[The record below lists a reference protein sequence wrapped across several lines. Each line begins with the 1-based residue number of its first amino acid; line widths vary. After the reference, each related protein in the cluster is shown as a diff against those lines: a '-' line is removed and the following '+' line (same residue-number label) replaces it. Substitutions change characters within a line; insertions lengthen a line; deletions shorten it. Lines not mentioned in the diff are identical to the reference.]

1 MTLEEFS
8 TEFDVLYN
16 SITSNAA
23 PGFNDYEKSVLL
35 TLAQEELIKS
45 YFVANN
51 NTTGVGLDGSQ
62 KRHYDFSTLIKI
74 KTLDNIIY
82 NILTTMQITG
92 VDVPV
97 FNKDANNTFLVPND
111 VFLVLNEYLT
121 VKNNSYTVFPISYDS
136 YNLLM
141 SKPFPYPNKRQAW
154 RLDSSINGEIA
165 ATKVIHVSDD
175 KDINNKNITFE
186 SIYHK
191 PLNIEINI
199 KNGDYHLSDFVVV
212 SESKEAVNITLN
224 LSNTVNNDMVD
235 ISDYM
240 FQLMKADTLKR
251 KGLDKY
257 IKPLNP
263 DYSITS
269 VGKIG
274 TYKAEIPAVTDLQGN
289 YKTFGAFNII
299 YYPKE
304 TPFDVSYTIRY
315 VKVPRP
321 IILSDLTD
329 LELSIRD
336 RREQSTCELPD
347 EMHPEILKRAV
358 ELAKAYYIGDL
369 QSQLAIGKNSSTEL
383 GKLIQQ

>member
-62 KRHYDFSTLIKI
+62 KRHYDFSTLIKV
-74 KTLDNIIY
+74 KTLNNII
-82 NILTTMQITG
+82 NSILTTR

-97 FNKDANNTFLVPND
+97 FNKDANNIFLVPND

-175 KDINNKNITFE
+175 KDISSKNITFE

-199 KNGDYHLSDFVVV
+199 KNGNILSDFVVV
-212 SESKEAVNITLN
+212 NESKEAVNITLN
-224 LSNTVNNDMVD
+224 LSNTANNNIVD
-235 ISDYM
+235 IHNYM
-240 FQLMKADTLKR
+240 FKLMDANTLKT

-289 YKTFGAFNII
+289 YKNFGIFNII
-299 YYPKE
+299 YYPIE
-304 TPFDVSYTIRY
+304 NSLDTSYTLRY

-369 QSQLAIGKNSSTEL
+369 QAQLAISKNSSTEL

>member
-62 KRHYDFSTLIKI
+62 KRHYDFSTLIKV
-74 KTLDNIIY
+74 KTLNNIIDS
-82 NILTTMQITG
+82 ILTTG
-92 VDVPV
+92 ADVPV
-97 FNKDANNTFLVPND
+97 FNKDANNIFLVPND

-175 KDINNKNITFE
+175 KDISSKNITFE

-191 PLNIEINI
+191 PLNIKISI
-199 KNGDYHLSDFVVV
+199 KNGNILSDFVVV
-212 SESKEAVNITLN
+212 SESKEAVNITLK
-224 LSNTVNNDMVD
+224 LSNTVNNNMVD

-240 FQLMKADTLKR
+240 FQLMDANTLKR

-257 IKPLNP
+257 IKPLKQ

-289 YKTFGAFNII
+289 YKNVGIFNII

-304 TPFDVSYTIRY
+304 TPFDTSYKLRY

>member
-62 KRHYDFSTLIKI
+62 KRHYDFSTLIKV
-74 KTLDNIIY
+74 KTLNNIIDS
-82 NILTTMQITG
+82 ILTTG

-97 FNKDANNTFLVPND
+97 FNKDANNIFLVPND

-175 KDINNKNITFE
+175 KDISSKNITFE

-199 KNGDYHLSDFVVV
+199 KNGDITLNNYIVV

-224 LSNTVNNDMVD
+224 LSNTANNDIVD
-235 ISDYM
+235 IHNYM
-240 FQLMKADTLKR
+240 FKLMDANTLKT

-289 YKTFGAFNII
+289 YKNFGIFNII
-299 YYPKE
+299 YYPIE
-304 TPFDVSYTIRY
+304 IPSFDVSYTIRY

>member
-74 KTLDNIIY
+74 KSLKNIIY
-82 NILTTMQITG
+82 DIITARDKVNIPFLKKDTNA
-92 VDVPV
+92 V
-97 FNKDANNTFLVPND
+97 FLIPND
-111 VFLVLNEYLT
+111 VFLILNEHLIT
-121 VKNNSYTVFPISYDS
+121 KDNNYIVFPISYDT

-154 RLDSSINGEIA
+154 RLDSSIDGEVA
-165 ATKVIHVSDD
+165 ALKVIHVSDD
-175 KDINNKNITFE
+175 KDISEKNITFE

-199 KNGDYHLSDFVVV
+199 KNGNILSDFVVV

-240 FQLMKADTLKR
+240 YQLMRPNTLKT

-257 IKPLNP
+257 IKPLNQ
-263 DYSITS
+263 DYSITA

-289 YKTFGAFNII
+289 YKNFGIFNII
-299 YYPKE
+299 YYPIE
-304 TPFDVSYTIRY
+304 TSLDTSYTIRY

>member
-62 KRHYDFSTLIKI
+62 KRHYDFSTLIKV
-74 KTLDNIIY
+74 KTLNNIIDS
-82 NILTTMQITG
+82 ILTTGM
-92 VDVPV
+92 DVPV
-97 FNKDANNTFLVPND
+97 FNKDANNIFLVPND

-175 KDINNKNITFE
+175 KDISSKNITFE

-199 KNGDYHLSDFVVV
+199 KNGDFLSDFVVV
-212 SESKEAVNITLN
+212 SESKEAVNITLK
-224 LSNTVNNDMVD
+224 LSNTVNNNMVD

-240 FQLMKADTLKR
+240 FQLMDANTLKR

-257 IKPLNP
+257 IKPLKQ

-289 YKTFGAFNII
+289 YKNVGIFNII

-304 TPFDVSYTIRY
+304 TPFDTSYKLRY

-369 QSQLAIGKNSSTEL
+369 QAQLAISKNSSTEL

>member
-62 KRHYDFSTLIKI
+62 KRHYDFSTLIKV
-74 KTLDNIIY
+74 KTLNNIIDS
-82 NILTTMQITG
+82 ILTTG

-97 FNKDANNTFLVPND
+97 FKDANNIFLVPND

-154 RLDSSINGEIA
+154 RLDSSIDGEVA
-165 ATKVIHVSDD
+165 ALKVIHVSDD
-175 KDINNKNITFE
+175 KDISSKNITFE

-199 KNGDYHLSDFVVV
+199 KNGDYLSDFVVV

-224 LSNTVNNDMVD
+224 LSNTANNDIVD
-235 ISDYM
+235 IHNYM
-240 FQLMKADTLKR
+240 FKLMDANTLKT

-289 YKTFGAFNII
+289 YKNVGIFNII

>member
-62 KRHYDFSTLIKI
+62 KRHYDFSTLIKV
-74 KTLDNIIY
+74 KTLNNIIDS
-82 NILTTMQITG
+82 ILTTG

-97 FNKDANNTFLVPND
+97 FNKDANNIFLVPND

-175 KDINNKNITFE
+175 KDISSKNITFE

-199 KNGDYHLSDFVVV
+199 KNGDYLSDFVVV

-224 LSNTVNNDMVD
+224 LSNTANNDIVD
-235 ISDYM
+235 IHNYM
-240 FQLMKADTLKR
+240 FKLMDANTLKT

-257 IKPLNP
+257 IKPLKQ

-289 YKTFGAFNII
+289 YKNFGIFNII
-299 YYPKE
+299 YYPIE
-304 TPFDVSYTIRY
+304 IPSFDVSYTIRY

>member
-62 KRHYDFSTLIKI
+62 KRHYDFSTLIKV
-74 KTLDNIIY
+74 KTLNNIIDS
-82 NILTTMQITG
+82 ILTTG

-97 FNKDANNTFLVPND
+97 FKDANNTFLVPND

-175 KDINNKNITFE
+175 KDISDKNITFE

-199 KNGDYHLSDFVVV
+199 KNGDYLSDFVVV

-235 ISDYM
+235 IYHYM
-240 FQLMKADTLKR
+240 FKLMDATILKSR
-251 KGLDKY
+251 GLDKY
-257 IKPLNP
+257 IKPLNS

-289 YKTFGAFNII
+289 YKNFGIFNII

-329 LELSIRD
+329 LELSIRG

>member
-74 KTLDNIIY
+74 KSLKNIIY
-82 NILTTMQITG
+82 DIITARDKVNIPFLKKDTNA
-92 VDVPV
+92 V
-97 FNKDANNTFLVPND
+97 FLIPND
-111 VFLVLNEYLT
+111 VFLILNEHLIA
-121 VKNNSYTVFPISYDS
+121 KDNNYIVFPISYDT

-175 KDINNKNITFE
+175 KDISSKNITFE

-199 KNGDYHLSDFVVV
+199 KNGNILSDFVVV

-224 LSNTVNNDMVD
+224 LSNTANNDIVD
-235 ISDYM
+235 IHNYM
-240 FQLMKADTLKR
+240 FKLMDANTLKT

-257 IKPLNP
+257 IKPLKQ

-289 YKTFGAFNII
+289 YKNVGIFNII

-304 TPFDVSYTIRY
+304 TPFDTSYKLRY

>member
-62 KRHYDFSTLIKI
+62 KRHYDFSTLIKV
-74 KTLDNIIY
+74 KTLNNIIDS
-82 NILTTMQITG
+82 ILTTG

-97 FNKDANNTFLVPND
+97 FNKDANNIFLVPND

-154 RLDSSINGEIA
+154 RLDSSIDGEVA
-165 ATKVIHVSDD
+165 ALKVIHVSDD
-175 KDINNKNITFE
+175 KDISSKNITFE

-199 KNGDYHLSDFVVV
+199 KNGDYLSNFVVV

-224 LSNTVNNDMVD
+224 LSNTANNDIVD
-235 ISDYM
+235 IHNYM
-240 FQLMKADTLKR
+240 FKLMDANTLKT

>member
-74 KTLDNIIY
+74 KSLKNIVYDI
-82 NILTTMQITG
+82 ITAG
-92 VDVPV
+92 AKVKIPLL
-97 FNKDANNTFLVPND
+97 NKDANTIFLIPND
-111 VFLVLNEYLT
+111 VFLILNEHLIA
-121 VKNNSYTVFPISYDS
+121 KDNNYIVFPISYDT

-154 RLDSSINGEIA
+154 RLDSSIDGEVA
-165 ATKVIHVSDD
+165 ALKVIHVSDD
-175 KDINNKNITFE
+175 KDISSKNITFE

-199 KNGDYHLSDFVVV
+199 KNGNILDDFVVV

-224 LSNTVNNDMVD
+224 LSNTVNNDMVN
-235 ISDYM
+235 ISKYM
-240 FQLMKADTLKR
+240 YQLMDANTLKR
-251 KGLDKY
+251 KGLNKY
-257 IKPLNP
+257 IKPLNS
-263 DYSITS
+263 DYVISS

-289 YKTFGAFNII
+289 YKTFGVFNII
-299 YYPKE
+299 YYPRE
-304 TPFDVSYTIRY
+304 TPLDVSYTIRY

-358 ELAKAYYIGDL
+358 ELAKAYYLGDL

-383 GKLIQQ
+383 GKLMQQ

>member
-74 KTLDNIIY
+74 KSLKNIIY
-82 NILTTMQITG
+82 DIITASDK
-92 VDVPV
+92 VDIP
-97 FNKDANNTFLVPND
+97 FLKKDANAVFLIPND
-111 VFLVLNEYLT
+111 VFLILNEHLIA
-121 VKNNSYTVFPISYDS
+121 KDNNYIVFPISYDT

-154 RLDSSINGEIA
+154 RLDSSINGEVA
-165 ATKVIHVSDD
+165 ALKVIHVSDD
-175 KDINNKNITFE
+175 KDISSKNITFE

-199 KNGDYHLSDFVVV
+199 KNGDIILSDFVVV

-224 LSNTVNNDMVD
+224 LSNTANNDIVD
-235 ISDYM
+235 IHNYM
-240 FQLMKADTLKR
+240 FKLMDANTLKT

-257 IKPLNP
+257 IKPLNQN
-263 DYSITS
+263 YSITS

-289 YKTFGAFNII
+289 YKNFGIFNII
-299 YYPKE
+299 YYPIE
-304 TPFDVSYTIRY
+304 TPFDTSYKLRY

-336 RREQSTCELPD
+336 RREQSTCELPN
-347 EMHPEILKRAV
+347 EMHPEILERAV

>member
-62 KRHYDFSTLIKI
+62 KRHYDFSTLIKV
-74 KTLDNIIY
+74 KTLNNIIDS
-82 NILTTMQITG
+82 ILTTG

-175 KDINNKNITFE
+175 KDISSKNITFE

-199 KNGDYHLSDFVVV
+199 KNGNILSDFVVV

-224 LSNTVNNDMVD
+224 LSNTANNDIVD
-235 ISDYM
+235 IHNYM
-240 FQLMKADTLKR
+240 FKLMDANTLKK

-299 YYPKE
+299 YYPIE
-304 TPFDVSYTIRY
+304 IPSFDVSYTIRY

>member
-74 KTLDNIIY
+74 KSLKNIIY
-82 NILTTMQITG
+82 DIITARDKVNIPFLKKDTNA
-92 VDVPV
+92 V
-97 FNKDANNTFLVPND
+97 FLIPND
-111 VFLVLNEYLT
+111 VFLILNEHLIA
-121 VKNNSYTVFPISYDS
+121 KDNNYIVFPISYDT

-154 RLDSSINGEIA
+154 RLDSSIDGEVA
-165 ATKVIHVSDD
+165 ALKVIHVSDD
-175 KDINNKNITFE
+175 KDISSKNITFE

-199 KNGDYHLSDFVVV
+199 KNGNILSDFVVV

-224 LSNTVNNDMVD
+224 LSNTVNNGMVD

-240 FQLMKADTLKR
+240 YKLMNPNTLKT

-257 IKPLNP
+257 IKPLNQY
-263 DYSITS
+263 YSITS

-289 YKTFGAFNII
+289 YKNFGIFDII
-299 YYPKE
+299 YYPIE
-304 TPFDVSYTIRY
+304 NSLDTSYTLRY

-358 ELAKAYYIGDL
+358 ELAKAYYIGNL

>member
-74 KTLDNIIY
+74 KSLKNIVYDIITAIDKV
-82 NILTTMQITG
+82 NIPFLREDTNA
-92 VDVPV
+92 V
-97 FNKDANNTFLVPND
+97 FLIPND
-111 VFLVLNEYLT
+111 VFLILNEHLIA
-121 VKNNSYTVFPISYDS
+121 KDNNYIVFPISYDT

-154 RLDSSINGEIA
+154 RLDSSINGEVA
-165 ATKVIHVSDD
+165 ALKVIHVSDD
-175 KDINNKNITFE
+175 KDISSKNITFE

-199 KNGDYHLSDFVVV
+199 KNGNTLSDFVVV

-224 LSNTVNNDMVD
+224 LSNTVNNGMVD

-240 FQLMKADTLKR
+240 YMLMRPNTLKS

-257 IKPLNP
+257 IKPLNS
-263 DYSITS
+263 DYSITA

-289 YKTFGAFNII
+289 YKNFGIFDII
-299 YYPKE
+299 YYPIE
-304 TPFDVSYTIRY
+304 TPLDTSYTIRY

-336 RREQSTCELPD
+336 RRKQSTCELPD

>member
-45 YFVANN
+45 YFVSNN

-74 KTLDNIIY
+74 KSLKNIIY
-82 NILTTMQITG
+82 DIITARDK
-92 VDVPV
+92 VEIPSL
-97 FNKDANNTFLVPND
+97 NKDANAVFLIPND
-111 VFLVLNEYLT
+111 VFLILNEHLIA
-121 VKNNSYTVFPISYDS
+121 KDNNYIVFPISYDT

-154 RLDSSINGEIA
+154 RLDSSIDGEVA
-165 ATKVIHVSDD
+165 ALKVIHVSDD
-175 KDINNKNITFE
+175 KDISSKNIIFE

-199 KNGDYHLSDFVVV
+199 KNGNILSDFVVV

-224 LSNTVNNDMVD
+224 LSNTANNDIVD
-235 ISDYM
+235 IHNYM
-240 FQLMKADTLKR
+240 FKLMDATFLKR

-257 IKPLNP
+257 IKPLNL
-263 DYSITS
+263 DYSITA

-289 YKTFGAFNII
+289 YKNFGIFNII
-299 YYPKE
+299 YYPIE
-304 TPFDVSYTIRY
+304 TFLDASYTLRY

>member
-62 KRHYDFSTLIKI
+62 KRHYDFSTLIKV
-74 KTLDNIIY
+74 KTLDNIISST
-82 NILTTMQITG
+82 LTAKVEM
-92 VDVPV
+92 PML
-97 FNKDANNTFLVPND
+97 NRDANNMFLVPND
-111 VFLVLNEYLT
+111 VFLVLNEHLI
-121 VKNNSYTVFPISYDS
+121 VKNNSYIVFPISYDS

-154 RLDSSINGEIA
+154 RLDSIINGEIA
-165 ATKVIHVSDD
+165 ALKIIHVSDD
-175 KDINNKNITFE
+175 KDIGSNNITFE

-191 PLNIEINI
+191 PLNITVSLKQGTYNT
-199 KNGDYHLSDFVVV
+199 KFVTVEETEEKV
-212 SESKEAVNITLN
+212 SITLELKN
-224 LSNTVNNDMVD
+224 SLNNNGEVQ

-240 FQLMKADTLKR
+240 FELMKETTIKR
-251 KGLDKY
+251 LGLDKY

-263 DYSITS
+263 NYSITS

-289 YKTFGAFNII
+289 YKNFGIFNII
-299 YYPKE
+299 YYPIE
-304 TPFDVSYTIRY
+304 TPLDTSYTIRY

-369 QSQLAIGKNSSTEL
+369 QAQLAIGKNSSTEL
-383 GKLIQQ
+383 GKLTQQ

>member
-62 KRHYDFSTLIKI
+62 KRHYDFSTLIKV
-74 KTLDNIIY
+74 KTLNNIIDS
-82 NILTTMQITG
+82 ILTTG

-97 FNKDANNTFLVPND
+97 FNKDANNIFLVPND

-175 KDINNKNITFE
+175 KDISSKNITFE

-199 KNGDYHLSDFVVV
+199 KNGDYLSDFVVV

-224 LSNTVNNDMVD
+224 LSNTANNDIVD
-235 ISDYM
+235 IHNYM
-240 FQLMKADTLKR
+240 FKLMDANTLKT

-289 YKTFGAFNII
+289 YKNFGIFNII
-299 YYPKE
+299 YYPIE
-304 TPFDVSYTIRY
+304 IPSFDVSYTIRY

>member
-62 KRHYDFSTLIKI
+62 KRHYDFSTLIKV
-74 KTLDNIIY
+74 KTLDNIISSIWTAKVEIPML
-82 NILTTMQITG
+82 NR
-92 VDVPV
+92 
-97 FNKDANNTFLVPND
+97 DANNMFVVPND
-111 VFLVLNEYLT
+111 VFLVLNEHLI
-121 VKNNSYTVFPISYDS
+121 VKNNSYIVFPISYDS

-154 RLDSSINGEIA
+154 RLDSIINGEIA
-165 ATKVIHVSDD
+165 ALKIIHVSDD
-175 KDINNKNITFE
+175 KDIGSNNITFE

-191 PLNIEINI
+191 PLNITVSLKQGTYNT
-199 KNGDYHLSDFVVV
+199 KFVTVEETEEKV
-212 SESKEAVNITLN
+212 SITLELKN
-224 LSNTVNNDMVD
+224 SLNNNGEVQ

-240 FQLMKADTLKR
+240 FGLMKETTIKR
-251 KGLDKY
+251 LGLDKY

-263 DYSITS
+263 NYSITS

-289 YKTFGAFNII
+289 YKNFGIFNII
-299 YYPKE
+299 YYPIE
-304 TPFDVSYTIRY
+304 TPLDTSYTIRY

-369 QSQLAIGKNSSTEL
+369 QAQLAIGKNSSTEL
-383 GKLIQQ
+383 GKLTQQ

>member
-45 YFVANN
+45 YFVSNN

-74 KTLDNIIY
+74 KSLKNIIY
-82 NILTTMQITG
+82 DIITARDK
-92 VDVPV
+92 VEIPSL
-97 FNKDANNTFLVPND
+97 NKDANAVFLIPND
-111 VFLVLNEYLT
+111 VFLILNEHLIA
-121 VKNNSYTVFPISYDS
+121 KDNNYIVFPISYDT

-154 RLDSSINGEIA
+154 RLDSSIDGEVA
-165 ATKVIHVSDD
+165 ALKVIHVSDD
-175 KDINNKNITFE
+175 KDISEKNITFE

-199 KNGDYHLSDFVVV
+199 KNGNILSDFVVV

-224 LSNTVNNDMVD
+224 LSNTANNDIVD
-235 ISDYM
+235 IHNYM
-240 FQLMKADTLKR
+240 FKLMDATILKSR
-251 KGLDKY
+251 GLDKY
-257 IKPLNP
+257 IKPLNQ

-289 YKTFGAFNII
+289 YKNFGIFNII
-299 YYPKE
+299 YYPIE
-304 TPFDVSYTIRY
+304 TSLDTSYTLRY

>member
-45 YFVANN
+45 YFVSNN

-74 KTLDNIIY
+74 KSLKNIIY
-82 NILTTMQITG
+82 DIITARDKVNIPFL
-92 VDVPV
+92 
-97 FNKDANNTFLVPND
+97 NKDANAVFLIPND
-111 VFLVLNEYLT
+111 VFLILNEHLIA
-121 VKNNSYTVFPISYDS
+121 KDNNYIVFPISYDT

-154 RLDSSINGEIA
+154 RLDSSIDGEVA
-165 ATKVIHVSDD
+165 ALKVIHVSDD
-175 KDINNKNITFE
+175 KDISSENITFE

-199 KNGDYHLSDFVVV
+199 KNGNILSDFVVV

-224 LSNTVNNDMVD
+224 LRNTVNNDMVD

-240 FQLMKADTLKR
+240 YQLMRPNTLKM

-257 IKPLNP
+257 IKPLNQ

-289 YKTFGAFNII
+289 YKNFGIFNII
-299 YYPKE
+299 YYPIE
-304 TPFDVSYTIRY
+304 TSLDTSYTIRY

>member
-62 KRHYDFSTLIKI
+62 KRHYDFSTLIKV
-74 KTLDNIIY
+74 KTLNNIIDS
-82 NILTTMQITG
+82 ILTTG
-92 VDVPV
+92 ADVPI
-97 FNKDANNTFLVPND
+97 FNKDANNIFLVPND

-175 KDINNKNITFE
+175 KDISSKNITFE

-199 KNGDYHLSDFVVV
+199 KNGDITLNNYVVV
-212 SESKEAVNITLN
+212 SESKETVNITLN
-224 LSNTVNNDMVD
+224 LSNTANNDIVD
-235 ISDYM
+235 IHNYM
-240 FQLMKADTLKR
+240 FKLMDANTLKT

-289 YKTFGAFNII
+289 YKNFGIFNII
-299 YYPKE
+299 YYPIE
-304 TPFDVSYTIRY
+304 IPSFDVSYTIRY

>member
-62 KRHYDFSTLIKI
+62 KRHYDFSTLIKV
-74 KTLDNIIY
+74 KTLNNII
-82 NILTTMQITG
+82 NSILTTR

-97 FNKDANNTFLVPND
+97 FNKDANNIFLVPND

-121 VKNNSYTVFPISYDS
+121 VKNSSYTVFPISYDS

-165 ATKVIHVSDD
+165 ATKIVHVSDD
-175 KDINNKNITFE
+175 KDISSKNITFE

-199 KNGDYHLSDFVVV
+199 KNGNILSDFVVV

-224 LSNTVNNDMVD
+224 LRNTVNNDMVD

-240 FQLMKADTLKR
+240 FELMNPNTLKT

-257 IKPLNP
+257 IKPLNQ
-263 DYSITS
+263 DYSIAS
-269 VGKIG
+269 IGKIG

-289 YKTFGAFNII
+289 YKNVGIFNII

-304 TPFDVSYTIRY
+304 TPLDTSYTIRY

>member
-82 NILTTMQITG
+82 STWTTQRITG
-92 VDVPV
+92 VSVPR
-97 FNKDANNTFLVPND
+97 FKDANNIFLVPND

-121 VKNNSYTVFPISYDS
+121 VKNNSYIVFPISYDS

-175 KDINNKNITFE
+175 KDIYSKNITFE

-199 KNGDYHLSDFVVV
+199 KNGDFLYDFVVV

-224 LSNTVNNDMVD
+224 LSNKVNNDMVD

-240 FQLMKADTLKR
+240 FQLVDANTLKTE
-251 KGLDKY
+251 GLDKY
-257 IKPLNP
+257 IKPLNL

-269 VGKIG
+269 IGKIG

-304 TPFDVSYTIRY
+304 TPLDTSYKLRY

-329 LELSIRD
+329 LELSIRG

>member
-62 KRHYDFSTLIKI
+62 KRHYDFSTLIKV
-74 KTLDNIIY
+74 KTLNNIIDS
-82 NILTTMQITG
+82 ILTTG

-97 FNKDANNTFLVPND
+97 FNKDANNIFLVPND

-175 KDINNKNITFE
+175 KDISSKNITFE

-199 KNGDYHLSDFVVV
+199 KNGDYLSDFVVV
-212 SESKEAVNITLN
+212 SESKEAVNITLK
-224 LSNTVNNDMVD
+224 LSNTVNNNMVD

-240 FQLMKADTLKR
+240 FQLMNANTLKR

-257 IKPLNP
+257 IKPLKQ

-289 YKTFGAFNII
+289 YKNVGIFNII
-299 YYPKE
+299 YYPIE
-304 TPFDVSYTIRY
+304 IPSFDVSYTIRY

-369 QSQLAIGKNSSTEL
+369 QSQLAISKNSSTEL

>member
-62 KRHYDFSTLIKI
+62 KRHYDFSTLIKV
-74 KTLDNIIY
+74 KTLNNIIDS
-82 NILTTMQITG
+82 ILTTG

-97 FNKDANNTFLVPND
+97 FNKDANNIFLVPND

-175 KDINNKNITFE
+175 KDISRKNITFE

-199 KNGDYHLSDFVVV
+199 KNGDYLSNFVVV
-212 SESKEAVNITLN
+212 SESKEAVNITLK
-224 LSNTVNNDMVD
+224 LSNTVNNNMVD

-240 FQLMKADTLKR
+240 FQLMDANTLKR

-257 IKPLNP
+257 IKPLKQ

-289 YKTFGAFNII
+289 YKNVGIFNII

-304 TPFDVSYTIRY
+304 TPFDTSYKLRY

-369 QSQLAIGKNSSTEL
+369 QAQLAIGKNSSTEL

>member
-74 KTLDNIIY
+74 KSLKNIIY
-82 NILTTMQITG
+82 DIITARDKVNIPFLKKDTNA
-92 VDVPV
+92 V
-97 FNKDANNTFLVPND
+97 FLIPND
-111 VFLVLNEYLT
+111 VFLILNEHLIA
-121 VKNNSYTVFPISYDS
+121 KDNNYIVFPISYDT

-154 RLDSSINGEIA
+154 RLDSSIDGEVA
-165 ATKVIHVSDD
+165 ALKVIHVSDD
-175 KDINNKNITFE
+175 KDINSKNITFE

-199 KNGDYHLSDFVVV
+199 KNGNILSDFVVV

-224 LSNTVNNDMVD
+224 LSNTANNDIVD
-235 ISDYM
+235 IHNYM
-240 FQLMKADTLKR
+240 FKLMDANTLKT

-289 YKTFGAFNII
+289 YKNFGIFDII
-299 YYPKE
+299 YYPIE
-304 TPFDVSYTIRY
+304 NSLDTSYTLRY

>member
-74 KTLDNIIY
+74 KSLKNIIY
-82 NILTTMQITG
+82 DIITAIDKVNIPFLRKDTNA
-92 VDVPV
+92 V
-97 FNKDANNTFLVPND
+97 FLIPND
-111 VFLVLNEYLT
+111 VFLILNEHLIA
-121 VKNNSYTVFPISYDS
+121 KDNNYIVFPISYDT

-154 RLDSSINGEIA
+154 RLDSSIDGEVA
-165 ATKVIHVSDD
+165 ALKVIHVSDD
-175 KDINNKNITFE
+175 KDISSKNITFE

-199 KNGDYHLSDFVVV
+199 KNGNILSDFVVV
-212 SESKEAVNITLN
+212 SESKEIVNITLN
-224 LSNTVNNDMVD
+224 LSNTVNNGMVD
-235 ISDYM
+235 ISHYM
-240 FQLMKADTLKR
+240 YMLMNPNTLKT

-257 IKPLNP
+257 IKPLNS
-263 DYSITS
+263 DYSITA

-289 YKTFGAFNII
+289 YKNFGIFDII
-299 YYPKE
+299 YYPVE
-304 TPFDVSYTIRY
+304 NSLDTSYTIRY

>member
-62 KRHYDFSTLIKI
+62 KRHYDFSTLIKV
-74 KTLDNIIY
+74 KTLNNIIDS
-82 NILTTMQITG
+82 ILTTG
-92 VDVPV
+92 VNVPV
-97 FNKDANNTFLVPND
+97 FNKDANNIFLVPND

-121 VKNNSYTVFPISYDS
+121 VKNNSYIVFPISYDS

-165 ATKVIHVSDD
+165 ALKVIHVSDD
-175 KDINNKNITFE
+175 KDISSKNITFE

-199 KNGDYHLSDFVVV
+199 KNGDYLSNFVVV

-235 ISDYM
+235 IHNYM
-240 FQLMKADTLKR
+240 FKLMDANTLKT

-257 IKPLNP
+257 IKPLNQY
-263 DYSITS
+263 YSITS
-269 VGKIG
+269 IGKIG

-329 LELSIRD
+329 LELSIRG

-369 QSQLAIGKNSSTEL
+369 QAQLAIGKNSSTEL

>member
-74 KTLDNIIY
+74 KTLNNIIDS
-82 NILTTMQITG
+82 ILTTG

-97 FNKDANNTFLVPND
+97 FNKDANNIFLVPND

-175 KDINNKNITFE
+175 KDISSKNITFE

-199 KNGDYHLSDFVVV
+199 KNGNILSDFVVV
-212 SESKEAVNITLN
+212 SESKEAVNITLK
-224 LSNTVNNDMVD
+224 LSNTVNNNMVD

-240 FQLMKADTLKR
+240 FQLMDANTLKR

-257 IKPLNP
+257 IKPLKQ

-289 YKTFGAFNII
+289 YKNFGIFDII
-299 YYPKE
+299 YYPIE
-304 TPFDVSYTIRY
+304 NSLDTSYTLRY

-358 ELAKAYYIGDL
+358 ELAKAYYIGNL
-369 QSQLAIGKNSSTEL
+369 QAQLAISKNSSTEL

>member
-16 SITSNAA
+16 SITSNTA

-45 YFVANN
+45 YFVSNN

-82 NILTTMQITG
+82 SIWTRRITG
-92 VDVPV
+92 VSVPV
-97 FNKDANNTFLVPND
+97 FKDANNIFLVPND

-121 VKNNSYTVFPISYDS
+121 VKNNSYIVFPISYDS

-175 KDINNKNITFE
+175 KDISKKNITFE

-199 KNGDYHLSDFVVV
+199 KNGDYLSDFVVV
-212 SESKEAVNITLN
+212 SESKEAVNIILN

-235 ISDYM
+235 IHNYM
-240 FQLMKADTLKR
+240 FKLMDADTLKR

-369 QSQLAIGKNSSTEL
+369 QSQLAISKNSSTEL

>member
-62 KRHYDFSTLIKI
+62 KRHYDFSTLIKV
-74 KTLDNIIY
+74 KTLNNIIDS
-82 NILTTMQITG
+82 ILTTG
-92 VDVPV
+92 ADVPV
-97 FNKDANNTFLVPND
+97 FNKDANNIFLVPND

-175 KDINNKNITFE
+175 KDISSKNITFE

-199 KNGDYHLSDFVVV
+199 KNGDYLSDFVVV

-224 LSNTVNNDMVD
+224 LSNTANNDIVD
-235 ISDYM
+235 IHNYM
-240 FQLMKADTLKR
+240 FKLMDANTLKT

-289 YKTFGAFNII
+289 YKNFGIFNII

-304 TPFDVSYTIRY
+304 TPFDTSYKLRY

>member
-74 KTLDNIIY
+74 KSLKNIIY
-82 NILTTMQITG
+82 DIITARDKVNIPFL
-92 VDVPV
+92 
-97 FNKDANNTFLVPND
+97 NKDANAVFLIPND
-111 VFLVLNEYLT
+111 VFLILNEHLIT
-121 VKNNSYTVFPISYDS
+121 KDNNYIVFPISYDT

-154 RLDSSINGEIA
+154 RLDSSIDGEVA
-165 ATKVIHVSDD
+165 ALKVIHVSDD
-175 KDINNKNITFE
+175 KDISSKNITFE

-199 KNGDYHLSDFVVV
+199 KNGDYLSDFVVV
-212 SESKEAVNITLN
+212 SESKEAVNITLK
-224 LSNTVNNDMVD
+224 LSNTVNNNMVD

-240 FQLMKADTLKR
+240 FQLMNANTLKR

-257 IKPLNP
+257 IKPLKQ

-289 YKTFGAFNII
+289 YKNVGIFNII

-304 TPFDVSYTIRY
+304 TPFDTSYKLRY

-369 QSQLAIGKNSSTEL
+369 QAQLAISKNSSTEL

>member
-62 KRHYDFSTLIKI
+62 KRHYDFSTLIKV
-74 KTLDNIIY
+74 KTLNNIIDS
-82 NILTTMQITG
+82 ILTTR

-97 FNKDANNTFLVPND
+97 FNKDANNIFLVPND

-175 KDINNKNITFE
+175 KDISRKNITFE

-199 KNGDYHLSDFVVV
+199 KNGNILSDFVVV

-224 LSNTVNNDMVD
+224 LSNTANNDIVD
-235 ISDYM
+235 IHNYM
-240 FQLMKADTLKR
+240 FKLMDANTLKT

-289 YKTFGAFNII
+289 YKNVGIFNII

-304 TPFDVSYTIRY
+304 TPFDTSYKLRY

-358 ELAKAYYIGDL
+358 ELAKAYYIGNL

>member
-62 KRHYDFSTLIKI
+62 KRHYDFSTLIKV
-74 KTLDNIIY
+74 KTLNNII
-82 NILTTMQITG
+82 NSILTTR

-97 FNKDANNTFLVPND
+97 FNKDANNIFLVPND

-175 KDINNKNITFE
+175 KDISSENITFE

-199 KNGDYHLSDFVVV
+199 KNGNILSDFVVV
-212 SESKEAVNITLN
+212 NESKEAVNITLN
-224 LSNTVNNDMVD
+224 LSNTANNNIVD
-235 ISDYM
+235 IHNYM
-240 FQLMKADTLKR
+240 FKLMDANTLKT

-289 YKTFGAFNII
+289 YKNFGIFNII
-299 YYPKE
+299 YYPIE
-304 TPFDVSYTIRY
+304 IPSFDVSYTIRY

>member
-74 KTLDNIIY
+74 KSLKKNIVYDI
-82 NILTTMQITG
+82 ITARAK
-92 VDVPV
+92 VKIPLL
-97 FNKDANNTFLVPND
+97 NKDANTIFLIPND
-111 VFLVLNEYLT
+111 VFLILNEHLIA
-121 VKNNSYTVFPISYDS
+121 KDNNYIVFPISYDT

-154 RLDSSINGEIA
+154 RLDSSIDGEVA
-165 ATKVIHVSDD
+165 ALKVIHVSDD
-175 KDINNKNITFE
+175 KDISSKNITFE

-199 KNGDYHLSDFVVV
+199 KNGNILDDFVVV

-224 LSNTVNNDMVD
+224 LSNTVNNDMVN
-235 ISDYM
+235 ISNYM
-240 FQLMKADTLKR
+240 YQLMDANTLKR
-251 KGLDKY
+251 KGLNKY
-257 IKPLNP
+257 IKPLNS
-263 DYSITS
+263 DYVISS

-289 YKTFGAFNII
+289 YKTFGVFNII
-299 YYPKE
+299 YYPRE
-304 TPFDVSYTIRY
+304 TPLDVSYTIRY

-358 ELAKAYYIGDL
+358 ELAKAYYLGDL

-383 GKLIQQ
+383 GKLMQQ

>member
-62 KRHYDFSTLIKI
+62 KRHYDFSTLIKV
-74 KTLDNIIY
+74 KTLNNIIDS
-82 NILTTMQITG
+82 ILTTG

-97 FNKDANNTFLVPND
+97 FNKDANNIFLVPND

-175 KDINNKNITFE
+175 KDISSKNITFE

-199 KNGDYHLSDFVVV
+199 KNGNILSDFVVV

-224 LSNTVNNDMVD
+224 LSNTVNNDIVD
-235 ISDYM
+235 IHNYM
-240 FQLMKADTLKR
+240 FKLMDANTLKT

-289 YKTFGAFNII
+289 YKNVGIFNII

-304 TPFDVSYTIRY
+304 TPFDTSYKLRY

>member
-74 KTLDNIIY
+74 KSLKNIIY
-82 NILTTMQITG
+82 DIITAIDKVNIPFL
-92 VDVPV
+92 
-97 FNKDANNTFLVPND
+97 NKDANAVFLIPND
-111 VFLVLNEYLT
+111 VFLILNEHLIT
-121 VKNNSYTVFPISYDS
+121 KDNNYIVFPISYDT

-154 RLDSSINGEIA
+154 RLDSSIDGEVA
-165 ATKVIHVSDD
+165 ALKVIHVSDD
-175 KDINNKNITFE
+175 KDISSKNITFE

-199 KNGDYHLSDFVVV
+199 KNGDISLNDFVVV

-235 ISDYM
+235 IHHYM
-240 FQLMKADTLKR
+240 FKLMDATILKSR
-251 KGLDKY
+251 GLDKY

-299 YYPKE
+299 YYPIE
-304 TPFDVSYTIRY
+304 IPSFDVSYTIRY

-329 LELSIRD
+329 LELSIRG